1 MSVCLNKGCIGPT
14 AALPQDLV
22 TVTDRRCGSRALA
35 AIGPRFRRGCPQQSP
50 IAPRAALPQLRT
62 MLDGGSGSRALAAM
76 GPRFRRGCPQQSPI
90 APRAALPQLGT
101 VLDGGCGSRAVA
113 AMGLWR
119 RLCALSEAASGRGR
133 PSHNQGPIAP
143 RAALPQLRTMLD
155 GESGSRAVAAM
166 GLWRRLCA
174 LSEAASGRGRP
185 SHRIWSQRQI
195 GGVGDAMDASLPA
208 GRIAGR

>member
-1 MSVCLNKGCIGPT
+1 MI
-14 AALPQDLV
+14 
-22 TVTDRRCGSRALA
+22 DRRCGSRALA
-35 AIGPRFRRGCPQQSP
+35 AI
-50 IAPRAALPQLRT
+50 
-62 MLDGGSGSRALAAM
+62 

-119 RLCALSEAASGRGR
+119 RLCALSEAASDRGQ
-133 PSHNQGPIAP
+133 PSHHQGPIAP
-143 RAALPQLRTMLD
+143 RAALPQLGTMLD
-155 GESGSRAVAAM
+155 GGSGSRALAAM

-174 LSEAASGRGRP
+174 LLEAASGRGRP

-195 GGVGDAMDASLPA
+195 GGVGAAPSRRCSASTLRGPSRRGQHLQKA
-208 GRIAGR
+208 HQRLGAVGSAWHRAIAPIARHGP